1 MAEKKNEKGIVM
13 VEALNQALM
22 QEMTR
27 DKSVLVLG
35 EDVGKDGGVFRVSDK
50 LVEKFGEERVI
61 DTPLAESAIV
71 GASIG
76 LAIAGFKPIA
86 EIQFSGFIPSAFD
99 QMINHLS
106 RMRWRSRGKYTCSIV
121 IRSPNGGG
129 VKALEHHSESL
140 EAVYSHIPGLKVV
153 IPSTPYN
160 AKGLLIS
167 AIRDPDPVLFLEPIR
182 VYRAIREVVPEE
194 PYTIPIGKARIL
206 KEGSHVTIIGWG
218 AMIKT
223 LIDVQNSIDIDLEII
238 DLQTISPFDIET
250 IVNSVKKTKRCVIA
264 HEAARTCG
272 FGAELA
278 AQIYENAIFHL
289 KAPVVRVTGFDT
301 TMPLGKMEKY
311 YIPDENRIIEGI
323 KEVLRF

>member
-1 MAEKKNEKGIVM
+1 
-13 VEALNQALM
+13 
-22 QEMTR
+22 
-27 DKSVLVLG
+27 
-35 EDVGKDGGVFRVSDK
+35 
-50 LVEKFGEERVI
+50 
-61 DTPLAESAIV
+61 
-71 GASIG
+71 
-76 LAIAGFKPIA
+76 
-86 EIQFSGFIPSAFD
+86 
-99 QMINHLS
+99 
-106 RMRWRSRGKYTCSIV
+106 MRWRSRGKYTCPIV

-167 AIRDPDPVLFLEPIR
+167 AIRDPDPVLFLEPIK
-182 VYRAIREVVPEE
+182 VYRAIREIVPEE
-194 PYTIPIGKARIL
+194 SYSIPLGKARIM
-206 KEGSHVTIIGWG
+206 KEGKHVTIIGWG
-218 AMIKT
+218 SMIKT

-238 DLQTISPFDIET
+238 DLQTISPLDIET
-250 IVNSVKKTKRCVIA
+250 IISSVKKTKRCVIV

-278 AQIYENAIFHL
+278 AQIYENSILSL

-301 TMPLGKMEKY
+301 IIPLGKMEKY

-323 KEVLRF
+323 KGVLKY